1 MAVFLEL
8 DESQLEALGMMQRDN
23 AQALLPL
30 VRSVGETQGLLQ
42 EALAADAPDETTVGR
57 LILAS
62 RGLQQEA
69 GMLRQSQLEAAP
81 DALNLSPEQREK
93 LQLLQT
99 SLRVAPI
106 AQIAAGLNLIRGPA
120 LGALFVQGDFS
131 APFPAT
137 PFGGIPG
144 RTGDRGGDR
153 EMQGL
158 TPAELEMTL
167 EFLESEVDRIGQNVD
182 RVSQRLSI
190 RSVPRAE

>member
-1 MAVFLEL
+1 LVGFLEL
-8 DESQLEALGMMQRDN
+8 DESQLEALGMMQREN

-42 EALAADAPDETTVGR
+42 EALTADPPDETTVGR
-57 LILAS
+57 LVLAA
-62 RGLQQEA
+62 RALQQEI

-81 DALNLSPEQREK
+81 DALNLSPDQREK

-106 AQIAAGLNLIRGPA
+106 AQIAASLNLIRGPA
-120 LGALFVQGDFS
+120 LGALFAQGDFS
-131 APFPAT
+131 PAV
-137 PFGGIPG
+137 PIPPVGGFPG
-144 RTGDRGGDR
+144 RTGDSGGDR
-153 EMQGL
+153 EMRGL

-167 EFLESEVDRIGQNVD
+167 EFLRSEVDRIGQNVD

-190 RSVPRAE
+190 RPVPRAE